1 MTIALAGRATVP
13 PMLPKS
19 VRKPP
24 VVAIRG
30 TTGPDVITQN
40 ELRELAALQ
49 DAEWLASRV
58 SQKASMD
65 LEARIAHGATIEPG
79 LLMWDAE
86 RNMARSQKSRG
97 KVG

>member
-1 MTIALAGRATVP
+1 MTNLF
-13 PMLPKS
+13 PKS
-19 VRKPP
+19 DIVAAMHSRPTRKPP
-24 VVAIRG
+24 VVASRG
-30 TTGPDVITQN
+30 RAVPDVITQA
-40 ELRELAALQ
+40 ELHELAELQ

-79 LLMWDAE
+79 PLTWDRE
-86 RNMARSQKSRG
+86 RNMARSRKSRG

>member
-1 MTIALAGRATVP
+1 MANLSRRSDIVAT
-13 PMLPKS
+13 MLPRPA
-19 VRKPP
+19 RKPP

-30 TTGPDVITQN
+30 RAIPDVITQA
-40 ELRELAALQ
+40 ELHELAELQ

-79 LLMWDAE
+79 PLTWDKE
-86 RNMARSQKSRG
+86 RNMARSRKSRSST
-97 KVG
+97 V